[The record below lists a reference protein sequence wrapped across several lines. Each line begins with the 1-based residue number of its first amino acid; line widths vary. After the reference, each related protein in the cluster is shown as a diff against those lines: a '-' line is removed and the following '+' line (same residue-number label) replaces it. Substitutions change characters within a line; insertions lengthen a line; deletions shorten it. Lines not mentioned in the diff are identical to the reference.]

1 MGPSSAKKKKPTL
14 IDLFAGCGGFTEGFK
29 QAGYEP
35 VAAIE
40 WDPSAAATYSANFGD
55 HTLISDIR
63 DVPVQEL
70 PHSDVIV
77 GGPPCQGF
85 SRLGTGDLDDER
97 NTLWKQFL
105 KIVEVVQPQ
114 HFVVENVP
122 AFLSSD
128 QFMLFENALKT
139 KKLKSYQMCSA
150 IVDCADYGVPQR
162 RKRAI
167 VIGSQIAQPSLPQ
180 ATHGSSNDCEWNTL
194 KTALHKIPHHPHSSK
209 LPDLVNE
216 SGVPGP
222 FTPQDIHL
230 ARNPTQ
236 LSLDR
241 YDMIP
246 PGGGRFDLP
255 DELKPPC
262 WLNKPTGTTDV
273 MGRLRWEE
281 PSVTIRTEFWKPEK
295 GRYLHPEWS
304 KTDPSQRVN
313 RPITHWEA
321 ARIQTFPD
329 RYQWCGNRIEIGR
342 QIGNAVP
349 PLFARR
355 LAEHLLTFA

>member
-1 MGPSSAKKKKPTL
+1 MVQPSIKKNPPKL
-14 IDLFAGCGGFTEGFK
+14 MDLFAGCGGFTEGFK
-29 QAGYEP
+29 RAGYEP

-40 WDPSAAATYSANFGD
+40 WDPSAAATYKANFGD
-55 HTLISDIR
+55 HVLISDIR
-63 DVPVQEL
+63 DVEIKEL
-70 PHSDVIV
+70 PYSDVIV

-85 SRLGTGDLDDER
+85 SRLGTTDLDDER
-97 NTLWKQFL
+97 NTLWKHFL
-105 KIVEVVQPQ
+105 EIVAAVQPQ
-114 HFVVENVP
+114 HFVIENVP

-128 QFMLFENALKT
+128 QFRLFRKALSSKH
-139 KKLKSYQMCSA
+139 LSAYQMTSA
-150 IVDCADYGVPQR
+150 VVNCADYGVPQR

-167 VIGSQIAQPSLPQ
+167 VIGSRVGKPTLPQ
-180 ATHGSSNDCEWNTL
+180 ATHGSPDGSQWETL
-194 KTALHKIPHHPHSSK
+194 KTALREVPYQPGRSK
-209 LPDLVNE
+209 LPDVASE

-222 FTPQDIHL
+222 FACHEIHL

-241 YDMIP
+241 YDLIP
-246 PGGGRFDLP
+246 PGGGRFNLP

-262 WLNKPTGTTDV
+262 WLNKPTGTSDV
-273 MGRLRWEE
+273 MGRLRWDQ
-281 PSVTIRTEFWKPEK
+281 PAVTIRTELWKPEK

-304 KTDPSQRVN
+304 EKKRSKRIN

-329 RYQWCGNRIEIGR
+329 SYQWCGTRIAIGK

-355 LAEHLLTFA
+355 LAEHLLTQS